1 MSKGKTILVAPLYWG
16 LGHASRCVPIIKSL
30 IKSNYNVI
38 IASDGAAL
46 QFLQNEFP
54 SLESLELPSYNIRY
68 PKIGSFFK
76 LKMISL
82 LPGINKT
89 KKAERKIVQNLVDQ
103 GKIQGI
109 ISDGRLGVRSTKIPS
124 VYITHQLNVLTGGTT
139 YFSSLLHQRVIRK
152 FDACWV
158 PDTEHEILNLS
169 GRLGHLKS
177 PKFPVKYLGILSR
190 LQKENLP
197 ITTDILVLLSGPEP
211 QRTMLESKLKKELS
225 KSDKSIVMIRGV
237 VEPKQQWSS
246 FKNIKIV
253 NFMQSEELEKAINQ
267 SNIIVSRPG
276 YSTIMDLAV
285 LEKNTFFIPTP
296 GQYEQE
302 YLAKR
307 LRDSGICPSCSQ
319 RRFTLERLNK
329 ASVYRGLQPYPND
342 NIEVSSFFGLF

>member
-124 VYITHQLNVLTGGTT
+124 VYITHQLNVLTGSTT
-139 YFSSLLHQRVIRK
+139 YFSSWLHQKVISK

-169 GRLGHLKS
+169 GRLGHLKN
-177 PKFPVKYLGILSR
+177 PKFPVKYLGVLSR
-190 LQKENLP
+190 MQKEKLP

-211 QRTMLESKLKKELS
+211 QRSMLESKLKKELS
-225 KSDKSIVMIRGV
+225 KSDKRIVMIRGV
-237 VEPKQQWSS
+237 VEPKQQWDT
-246 FKNIKIV
+246 FKNISIV

-267 SNIIVSRPG
+267 SETIISRPG

-285 LEKNTFFIPTP
+285 LEKNAFFIPTP

-307 LRDSGICPSCSQ
+307 LRASGISPSCSQ
-319 RRFTLERLNK
+319 NRFTLERLNK
-329 ASVYRGLQPYPND
+329 ATVYRGLQPYPND
-342 NIEVSSFFGLF
+342 TTDVSSFFELF